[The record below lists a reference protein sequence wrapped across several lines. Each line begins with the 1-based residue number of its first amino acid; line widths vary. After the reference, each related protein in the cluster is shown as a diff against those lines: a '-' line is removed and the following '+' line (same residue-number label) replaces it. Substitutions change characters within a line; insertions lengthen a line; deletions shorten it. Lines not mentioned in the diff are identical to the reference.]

1 MNDMVKGVEASYEE
15 WANNLERLSDN
26 YKVLRRLPPLTG
38 MYCEEPGKLYKGL
51 FTDVET
57 TGLNVV
63 RDEIIELGAIP
74 FSFNHAGLLISFGE
88 PFHGY
93 NQPGK
98 KISSEITALTGIS
111 PEVVK
116 GHKLDI
122 GAADAFF
129 DVDLIIAH
137 NAEFDRQMIE
147 RYLPNAAK
155 KCWACSSENV
165 PWKDHGYGTKALK
178 YLLMEMGWFYKA
190 HNAISDCEAALMA
203 LQHAVG
209 GRLAFQWLLE
219 SARSHS
225 WKVWAVDS
233 PYKTKDA
240 LKDRKYRWNDGEDG
254 RLKAWSK
261 EIPSDKID
269 EETAWLERA
278 VYRGKSKAVI
288 KKVSAFDRFSVR
300 G

>member
-1 MNDMVKGVEASYEE
+1 MTHEE
-15 WANNLERLSDN
+15 HANNLEATGQYRI
-26 YKVLRRLPPLTG
+26 LRQLPSLTG
-38 MYCEEPGKLYKGL
+38 TYCEEPGKIYRGI

-63 RDEIIELGAIP
+63 KDEIIELGAIP
-74 FSFNHAGLLISFGE
+74 FTFNHEGLLLSFGE

-98 KISSEITALTGIS
+98 EISTEITALTGIS

-129 DVDLIIAH
+129 DVDLIVAH

-147 RYLPNAAK
+147 RYLPIASR
-155 KCWACSSENV
+155 KCWACSATGV
-165 PWKDHGYGTKALK
+165 PWKDHGYGTRALK

-190 HNAISDCEAALMA
+190 HNAISDCEAALHA
-203 LQHAVG
+203 LQHGVG
-209 GRLAFQWLLE
+209 DRFGFQWLLD
-219 SARSHS
+219 SARAHT
-225 WKVWAVDS
+225 WKIWAVDS
-233 PYKTKDA
+233 TFKTKDV
-240 LKDRKYRWNDGEDG
+240 LKERGYVWGSGEDG
-254 RLKAWSK
+254 RLKAWNK
-261 EIPSDKID
+261 EIPLDKID
-269 EETAWLERA
+269 EEQRWLAEHVYWGKQPRA
-278 VYRGKSKAVI
+278 TV
-288 KKVSAFDRFSVR
+288 KKINAYDRFSVR